1 VNEIPLPAFER
12 AIREMHGHD
21 GQLVGHE
28 RVVEM
33 HQGEVVWEGDV
44 LVFQLVGHP
53 SAQVVYAWEVDGTVT
68 AVLGEPPVRSASDA
82 VRAAIMAG
90 SEYERPGRA

>member
-1 VNEIPLPAFER
+1 MNEATLETFQH

-21 GQLVGHE
+21 GQLVGRE
-28 RVVEM
+28 RVVEV
-33 HQGEVVWEGDV
+33 HDGQVVWEGDV
-44 LVFQLVGHP
+44 LVFQLVDHP
-53 SAQVVYAWEVDGTVT
+53 TADRVYAWEVDGVVT
-68 AVLGEPPVRSASDA
+68 AVLGEPPVAGPQDA